1 MRVGTAKRS
10 WADLK
15 DESPDES
22 ADPATVDCFRLV
34 VQGSTDAKQVT
45 SPRDA
50 ACILAFARV
59 LHLRSEGPSARLTQ
73 V

>member
-34 VQGSTDAKQVT
+34 VKGSTDAKQVHFAQGC
-45 SPRDA
+45 SVHPRICACA
-50 ACILAFARV
+50 ANCEAKGL
-59 LHLRSEGPSARLTQ
+59 LRA
-73 V
+73 